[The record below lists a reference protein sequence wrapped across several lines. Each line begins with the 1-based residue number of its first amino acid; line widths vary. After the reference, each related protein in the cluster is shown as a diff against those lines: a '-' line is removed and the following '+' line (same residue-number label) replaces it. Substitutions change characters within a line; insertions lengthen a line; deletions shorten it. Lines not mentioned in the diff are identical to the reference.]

1 MKAVRV
7 LEYGGP
13 LAFDDVPTPT
23 IASGEVLEA
32 SWAREP
38 CSSLA
43 RQQSRF
49 R

>member
-23 IASGEVLEA
+23 IASGEVLVRVTSTA
-32 SWAREP
+32 VNHVDLVKAV
-38 CSSLA
+38 
-43 RQQSRF
+43 
-49 R
+49 